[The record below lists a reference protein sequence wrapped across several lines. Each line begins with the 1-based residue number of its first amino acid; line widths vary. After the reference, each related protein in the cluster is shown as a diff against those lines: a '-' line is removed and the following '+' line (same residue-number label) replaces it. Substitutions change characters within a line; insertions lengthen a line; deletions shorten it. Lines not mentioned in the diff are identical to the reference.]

1 MNTALNDQRELA
13 STLVDR
19 AKAVASGLRERA
31 PEAEE
36 RRRVHAESFR
46 AMKQADLFR
55 AYTPARFGGYELHPR
70 YFWRIAAEIAKGC
83 PSSSWVYSVMSCH
96 TFVTAL
102 FPEQAQEEV
111 FGADPNAGISGILPD
126 RTSATRTD
134 GGYVLKNSVWPF
146 GSGCHNANWFL
157 LGAQLDGMPPGHD
170 KAFFLVPPEDIE
182 IKDDWYVTGLRATG
196 SNSVSLK
203 QDEYFVPGHR
213 MLKAETALA
222 HKYGTA
228 RPLLYRAPFAPL
240 LVISLSAGTTMGAA
254 TGALEFYEDLL
265 RTRSARPMVYTDDI
279 LKIQLSSTHHI
290 LAEATAKLEAARLM
304 TDHAMDLCYEAAA
317 DYTRI
322 LSTEQRAR
330 IRLYGVHAMHQARE
344 VVNILFQDSGGSSLH
359 ERSLM
364 QRYYRDI
371 NAMSMHEAMHDE
383 IIKEVYGRLR
393 LNQTTTHW
401 LL

>member
-1 MNTALNDQRELA
+1 MKTGLAEQRELGT
-13 STLVDR
+13 TLVER
-19 AKAVASGLRERA
+19 ARVVASGLRERA
-31 PEAEE
+31 AAAEE
-36 RRRVHAESFR
+36 QRRVHAESFR
-46 AMKQADLFR
+46 AMKTADLFR
-55 AYTPARFGGYELHPR
+55 AYAPVRFGGYELHPR
-70 YFWRIAAEIAKGC
+70 YFWRIAAELAKGC

-96 TFVTAL
+96 SVVAAL

-126 RTSATRTD
+126 RTSASRTD
-134 GGYVLKNSVWPF
+134 GGFVLKNGLWPF
-146 GSGCHNANWFL
+146 GSGCHNADWFL
-157 LGAQLDGMPPGHD
+157 LGAQLTDMPPGHD

-196 SNSVSLK
+196 SNSLSLK

-222 HKYGTA
+222 HKYGTW

-254 TGALEFYEDLL
+254 TGALEFYEELL
-265 RTRSARPMVYTDDI
+265 QTRSSRPMVYTDGI
-279 LKIQLSSTHHI
+279 LKTGLSSTHRI
-290 LAEATAKLEAARLM
+290 LAEATAKLETARLM
-304 TDHAMDLCYEAAA
+304 TDHALDLCYEAAVNH
-317 DYTRI
+317 TEI
-322 LSTEQRAR
+322 LSAEQRAR
-330 IRLYGVHAMHQARE
+330 MRLYGVHAMHLARE

-364 QRYYRDI
+364 QRYHRDI
-371 NAMSMHEAMHDE
+371 NAMSMHEAMHVD
-383 IIKEVYGRLR
+383 IINEVYGRLR
-393 LNQTTTHW
+393 LNLPTTHW